1 MQMFTRHTLDRL
13 TAEGEGDKGRGRHR
27 EREMVGKGIDELK
40 YVNINCNHIIFH
52 VANHS
57 LRALLLLVFNK
68 F

>member
-1 MQMFTRHTLDRL
+1 MFTRHTLDRL
-13 TAEGEGDKGRGRHR
+13 TAEGEPDKGSRG
-27 EREMVGKGIDELK
+27 EREGGIDELK

-52 VANHS
+52 FANHS